1 MSDVQVKDK
10 PALVTVVMGEVTDSF
25 GVDILNGEVVTT
37 RGDEVWVSTP
47 EGVIVGH
54 QKENYIVGKDA
65 FPIFIDDDI
74 RHDWCQYA
82 KMLHGI
88 DLSDVKS
95 AGEIMYQGLVDEGIV
110 KAGIKAARVYALK

>member
-1 MSDVQVKDK
+1 MSNVQVKDK
-10 PALVTVVMGEVTDSF
+10 PTIVTVVMGDVNDEI
-25 GVDILNGEVVTT
+25 GVDILNGEVIATH
-37 RGDEVWVSTP
+37 GSDMWVSTP
-47 EGVIVGH
+47 EGVIVGY
-54 QKENYIVGKDA
+54 QKENYIVGKDT
-65 FPIFIDDDI
+65 FPIFTDDAM

-110 KAGIKAARVYALK
+110 KAGIKAARVYTLK